1 MFKKFDRFV
10 EGLLM
15 AIGPPKTPNEKAY
28 MDAIRDHQIA
38 VMTSVGGGV
47 QQVVGP
53 TGPGMVGGIPG
64 QWRDPYSNRVSH
76 MGMLALRMRWD
87 NVPHEVH
94 HVAQK
99 ANGTFVLFLILGD
112 EAVLI
117 EDDAHLFPSDGLITK
132 LRTLLP

>member
-1 MFKKFDRFV
+1 
-10 EGLLM
+10 
-15 AIGPPKTPNEKAY
+15 
-28 MDAIRDHQIA
+28 
-38 VMTSVGGGV
+38 
-47 QQVVGP
+47 
-53 TGPGMVGGIPG
+53 
-64 QWRDPYSNRVSH
+64 